1 MPELSD
7 KSYAVPSAPSAPNIG
22 GGRFSIPKYTDPY
35 ASVSKS
41 VASNGI
47 STSSGLA
54 SLKAPKAPTKAQ
66 QKAAHDQYVN
76 AFASQWIAYTQR
88 EYA

>member
-35 ASVSKS
+35 ASALPKS

-66 QKAAHDQYVN
+66 QKAAHDQIGRAHV
-76 AFASQWIAYTQR
+76 
-88 EYA
+88 